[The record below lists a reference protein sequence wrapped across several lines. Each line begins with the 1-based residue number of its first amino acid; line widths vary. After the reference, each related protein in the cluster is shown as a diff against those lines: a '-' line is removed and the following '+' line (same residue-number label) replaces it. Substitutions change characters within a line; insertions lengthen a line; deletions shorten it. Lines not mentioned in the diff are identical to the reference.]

1 MDNQIALNDIKS
13 IETCKALA
21 FDTIQRIEIEQNNLR
36 ALQVRIQ
43 ELQNAEKVTETLAK
57 GPVERGHRA

>member
-21 FDTIQRIEIEQNNLR
+21 FDAIQRIEIEQNNLR
-36 ALQVRIQ
+36 ALRQRIV
-43 ELQNAEKVTETLAK
+43 ELSDATAK
-57 GPVERGHRA
+57 EPVVKE